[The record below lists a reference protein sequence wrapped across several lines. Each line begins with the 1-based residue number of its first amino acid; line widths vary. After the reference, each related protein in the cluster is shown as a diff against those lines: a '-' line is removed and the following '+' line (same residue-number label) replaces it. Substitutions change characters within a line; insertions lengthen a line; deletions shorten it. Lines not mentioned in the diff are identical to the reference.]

1 MSHDIALELDEFRPL
16 QWLRHEISDHLVGG
30 AVLDTDVPLGNLVGK
45 EKIADVQMSRTFPA
59 AALSILLQKY
69 GALVILKQD
78 VFRYPLTL
86 LRF

>member
-16 QWLRHEISDHLVGG
+16 QWLRHEISDHLIGG
-30 AVLDTDVPLGNLVGK
+30 AVLDTDIPLGNLVGK
-45 EKIADVQMSRTFPA
+45 EKIADVQMLRMFPA

-78 VFRYPLTL
+78 VFHYPST